1 MKGHQEEG
9 KIGLDTRQWNIC
21 QVLSVHGHFSG
32 LICAWLVSEK
42 LSFFGF
48 FRNEDITSAIYIFPE
63 NINCKEF

>member
-21 QVLSVHGHFSG
+21 QGLSVHGHFSG

-42 LSFFGF
+42 LSFFFVFLGMK
-48 FRNEDITSAIYIFPE
+48 T
-63 NINCKEF
+63 